1 MNFRTIQFEI
11 DEDMVVRVTLNA
23 PEKHNALNPDMMH
36 ELVAVFESIG
46 ANEAVRA
53 VVLTGE
59 GVSFCA
65 GADLKWMQSN
75 LDKPRTERIVESQV
89 LSVLFERIDQCPK
102 LVIARV
108 NGAAYGGGIG
118 LIAAC
123 DIAIGVKSACFALTE
138 VKLGLVPANIAPYVL
153 RKIGVANLRRT
164 ALNGTRFDG
173 IQAHSLGLLD
183 VVVSADELNKSV
195 ASELKLALEAAPGAI
210 SRTKQMLAELHSGE
224 LQNSAG
230 HLIEILAD
238 TWEGDE
244 AQSGI
249 RAFFDKKPPPWKP
262 E

>member
-11 DEDMVVRVTLNA
+11 DEDMVARVTLNV
-23 PEKHNALNPDMMH
+23 PDKHNALNPDLMR

-53 VVLTGE
+53 VVLTGA

-75 LDKPRTERIVESQV
+75 LHKSRAERIAESQV
-89 LSVLFERIDQCPK
+89 LAVLFESIDQCPK

-118 LIAAC
+118 LISAC
-123 DIAIGVKSACFALTE
+123 DIAIGVKTASFALTE

-164 ALNGTRFDG
+164 ALNATRYDG
-173 IQAHSLGLLD
+173 NQAHSLGLLD

-195 ASELKLALEAAPGAI
+195 DSELKLALEAAPGAI
-210 SRTKQMLAELHSGE
+210 SRTKQMLADLHSGE
-224 LQNSAG
+224 MLISAD
-230 HLIEILAD
+230 HLIEVLAD